1 MANLF
6 LYDTI
11 GARKESRLF
20 PRAFWLFKLF
30 AFSCAIFQS
39 FFHPS
44 LSEFGVKYLLP
55 LSCRYEQYV
64 EDAYVAFLKQKGQ
77 AEQVRLESIMNN
89 DELN

>member
-1 MANLF
+1 MLE
-6 LYDTI
+6 
-11 GARKESRLF
+11 RKVAFFHALSDYLSYLLSRV
-20 PRAFWLFKLF
+20 R
-30 AFSCAIFQS
+30 FSKV

>member
-1 MANLF
+1 MATLF

-20 PRAFWLFKLF
+20 PP
-30 AFSCAIFQS
+30 FSCAIFQS